1 MLQRTALALALA
13 LDPAQMD
20 NGEQDGQPY
29 PIQPVSVHIT

>member
-1 MLQRTALALALA
+1 MLERTASALALA

-29 PIQPVSVHIT
+29 PSQPVSEHIT